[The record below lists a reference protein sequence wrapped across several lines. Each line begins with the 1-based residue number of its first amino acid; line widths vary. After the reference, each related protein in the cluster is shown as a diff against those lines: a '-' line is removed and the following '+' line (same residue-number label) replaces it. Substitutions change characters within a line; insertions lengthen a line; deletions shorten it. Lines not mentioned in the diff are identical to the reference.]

1 MFNCNLSKGLFMRV
15 MRHLFLYLLLLL
27 ASGCGPDVVKLRP
40 LPQDGIILAF
50 GDSLTAGYGAAREQS
65 YPAVLAQFSGL
76 RVINAGVSGELSA
89 AGRDRLPALLA
100 DLQPQLV
107 ILCHGGN
114 DLLRRTGDA
123 AAKANLL
130 AMIEQVR
137 QTGAEVVLLGVP
149 EPGIF
154 LNPAAFYAE
163 LAEEARVAYIPEL
176 LAEVLGDPALKSDPA
191 HPNAAGYQIMAQG
204 IFDFLIDA
212 GAY

>member
-1 MFNCNLSKGLFMRV
+1 MGTV
-15 MRHLFLYLLLLL
+15 RHFSLCVLLLLTS
-27 ASGCGPDVVKLRP
+27 ACGRDVVELRP

-50 GDSLTAGYGAAREQS
+50 GDSLTAGYGAAREQA
-65 YPAVLAQFSGL
+65 YPAVLAQFTGL
-76 RVINAGVSGELSA
+76 KVINGGESGELSA
-89 AGRDRLPALLA
+89 AGRERLPALLA
-100 DLQPQLV
+100 QWQPQLV

-114 DLLRRTGDA
+114 DLLRRSGDA

-137 QTGAEVVLLGVP
+137 QTGAEVILLGVP

-154 LNPAAFYAE
+154 LNPAPFYGE

-176 LAEVLGDPALKSDPA
+176 VAEVLGDPALKSDPA
-191 HPNAAGYQIMAQG
+191 HPNAAGYQLMAQS